1 MLTNA
6 LLSRREMLGLMS
18 AAAIS
23 AYRPETAR
31 GYFAN
36 DTINVACLGTGGRCR
51 HLMERLAPLEGVRI
65 AGVCD
70 IWDAHR
76 AQAKSLADARA
87 IEEVDFR
94 KMLER
99 PEIDAVL
106 IGSPDHWH
114 VPMTIAACA
123 AGKDVYVEKPLTH
136 TIEEGQP
143 VIDAVRTHKRV
154 VQIGTQQ
161 RSLPHLIEAKSLIQQ
176 GALGQVHKI
185 HMSWNRNTPRWVR
198 TQYGIDPNS
207 VRWDLFLGNAPKQ
220 PFDEY
225 RFRNWRWFWDF
236 GGGILTDLMVH
247 WLDTANWLLDLP
259 PVQHAVTIGHQFAA
273 QDVWETPD
281 SIQTLLDF
289 GEQGPQAHFDGTFV
303 NHYGRAELVLM
314 GREATLQCDR
324 GGFQIIPQRGSK
336 ATAVERFVS
345 KNPLRGLD
353 FYDDVEDGRY
363 HLQNWVDSM
372 RTRKDPSCPVEAAVQ
387 SAAGA
392 HLANLALSK
401 RSK

>member
-1 MLTNA
+1 MSATNGI
-6 LLSRREMLGLMS
+6 SRRDYLSWM
-18 AAAIS
+18 AAATAAATI
-23 AYRPETAR
+23 RPESAR

-51 HLMERLAPLEGVRI
+51 HLMERLAKIDGVRI

-70 IWDAHR
+70 IWDTHR
-76 AQAKSLADARA
+76 AQGKQLADANA
-87 IEEVDFR
+87 YEEVEFQKLLDR
-94 KMLER
+94 KD
-99 PEIDAVL
+99 IDAVL

-136 TIEEGQP
+136 TLEEGQP
-143 VIDAVRTHKRV
+143 VIDAVRSQKRV

-161 RSLPHLIEAKSLIQQ
+161 RSLPHLVEARQLIQQ
-176 GALGQVHKI
+176 GALGPVHKI
-185 HMSWNRNTPRWVR
+185 HMSWNRNTPRWER
-198 TQYGIDPNS
+198 SKYGIDPKT

-220 PFDEY
+220 EFDEY

-236 GGGILTDLMVH
+236 GGGIFTDLMVH

-259 PVQHAVTIGHQFAA
+259 PVTQAQSLGNQFAA
-273 QDVWETPD
+273 MNVWETPD
-281 SIQTLLDF
+281 TVQTLLSF
-289 GEQGPQAHFDGTFV
+289 GNEGPQGHFEGTFI

-336 ATAVERFVS
+336 AAAVERFVS

-353 FYDDVEDGRY
+353 FYDDVEDGRF

-392 HLANLALSK
+392 HLANLAL
-401 RSK
+401 RPRT